1 MTFEEWKKLVKG
13 LKSVYTS
20 ERFLPDREAV
30 QIWYSMLKD
39 MDYKVLSIA
48 AQKYMVTGKFPPTV
62 AELRECAVEVLEPKV
77 KEDYSH
83 GWEQVMKAVS
93 KYGYCGAEEALAS
106 MDPVTRKCVKR
117 LGWKNICTS
126 ENQIADRANFR
137 QIYEQEKRRHREHLQ
152 LPEAVRESIAVIS
165 NEVKKIETSKNQAEI
180 EKEIL
185 RVTEADG
192 QGGKADSKFSY

>member
-30 QIWYSMLKD
+30 QIWYSLLKD
-39 MDYKVLSIA
+39 MDYKVLALA

-77 KEDYSH
+77 KEDYGH

-93 KYGYCGAEEALAS
+93 KYGYYNTEEALAS

-137 QIYEQEKRRHREHLQ
+137 QIYEQERQRHREHLQ
-152 LPEAVRESIAVIS
+152 LPESVRRTIDSF
-165 NEVKKIETSKNQAEI
+165 SKQKTMTQCNRRCLD
-180 EKEIL
+180 KE
-185 RVTEADG
+185 R
-192 QGGKADSKFSY
+192 

>member
-30 QIWYSMLKD
+30 QIWYSLLKD
-39 MDYKVLSIA
+39 MDYKVLALA

-77 KEDYSH
+77 KEDYGH

-93 KYGYCGAEEALAS
+93 KYGYYNTEEALAS

-137 QIYEQEKRRHREHLQ
+137 QIYEQERQRHREHLQ
-152 LPEAVRESIAVIS
+152 LPEAVREAIAVIS
-165 NEVKKIETSKNQAEI
+165 NEVKRIETSKNQAESK
-180 EKEIL
+180 KEIL

-192 QGGKADSKFSY
+192 